1 MFSFL
6 TTVFHVFSSLI
17 EFFHVG
23 NFLHLDCFFPAILL
37 GTSFLCYCNA
47 SATDLKEHFLF
58 SEVFYPTLL
67 PHICHNIAS
76 ATDLRK
82 FILSSRVFTLNLLFQ
97 HLAQPAFIKAP
108 LGVGSSSFNVA
119 GHPTDVWNTDSPDL
133 FESHSVQQKVL
144 AGRFYLCVK
153 ALRNTIW
160 TFSKFWTCSLIATYI
175 VKCMFWMKFLMIS
188 GL

>member
-1 MFSFL
+1 MLRIWKSIFYSQA
-6 TTVFHVFSSLI
+6 
-17 EFFHVG
+17 FFT
-23 NFLHLDCFFPAILL
+23 LHFFP
-37 GTSFLCYCNA
+37 TF
-47 SATDLKEHFLF
+47 ATVSRVLRIWESL
-58 SEVFYPTLL
+58 FYPQE
-67 PHICHNIAS
+67 
-76 ATDLRK
+76 
-82 FILSSRVFTLNLLFQ
+82 FFTLNLPFQ

-119 GHPTDVWNTDSPDL
+119 GHPTDVWNTDSAYL

-175 VKCMFWMKFLMIS
+175 VNWMFWMKFLMIS